1 MNILIYDKIIEDVD
15 AYVSDIH
22 NGSFEDISD
31 GVNTFKNIQIR
42 DNADEFSKLV
52 LFLFGGYNIA
62 FNFVRKS
69 PLNQEE
75 PNFIHSDKMMGDI
88 TCILY
93 LNKEH
98 PENDGTT
105 IYDKDNKP
113 MVVAYSKY
121 NRMIAF
127 NSFDLHS
134 RNIFENFGSD
144 NDARLVQVIFLKKKY
159 ETGHKSNKA

>member
-98 PENDGTT
+98 PDNDGTT

-134 RNIFENFGSD
+134 RNIFENFGND
-144 NDARLVQVIFLKKKY
+144 NDSRLVQVIFLKKKY
-159 ETGHKSNKA
+159 ETRHQNNKA

>member
-1 MNILIYDKIIEDVD
+1 MSVFIYDKVIEDVD
-15 AYVSDIH
+15 AYVADIQ

-42 DNADEFSKLV
+42 DNIDEFAKLI
-52 LFLFGGYNIA
+52 LFLFSGYNIA
-62 FNFVRKS
+62 FNFVIKS
-69 PLNQEE
+69 PFNQDE
-75 PNFIHSDKMMGDI
+75 PNFIHSDEMMGDI

-105 IYDKDNKP
+105 IYDKDKKP
-113 MVVAYSKY
+113 MLVAYSKY
-121 NRMIAF
+121 NRMITF
-127 NSFDLHS
+127 NSNELHS

-159 ETGHKSNKA
+159 ETGHQSNKA